1 MPKNAEHYEQK
12 ALFLWAEYQAKNTPE
27 LSLLFS
33 IPNGG
38 QRNIIIARKLKDEGV
53 KAGVPDMYL
62 PVARGSYHGLFIELK
77 SKDGVTSKNQD
88 LWLRRLEEQGYM
100 AQVCYGWQEAKE
112 EIEKYLALK
121 LAGDHH
127 G

>member
-12 ALFLWAEYQAKNTPE
+12 ALFLWADLLIPKVPE
-27 LSLLFS
+27 LALLFA

-53 KAGVPDMYL
+53 KAGVPDMCL
-62 PVARGSYHGLFIELK
+62 PVARGNYHGLFIELK

-88 LWLRRLEEQGYM
+88 YWLRRLSEQGY
-100 AQVCYGWQEAKE
+100 QTVVCYGWTEAKE
-112 EIEKYLALK
+112 TIEKYLALK
-121 LAGDHH
+121 PEGE
-127 G
+127 

>member
-12 ALFLWAEYQAKNTPE
+12 ALFLWADLLIPKVPE
-27 LSLLFS
+27 LALLFA

-53 KAGVPDMYL
+53 KAGVPDMFL
-62 PVARGSYHGLFIELK
+62 PVARGNYHGLFIELK

-88 LWLRRLEEQGYM
+88 YWLRRLSEQGFM
-100 AQVCYGWQEAKE
+100 AQVCYGWTEAKE
-112 EIEKYLALK
+112 TIEKYLALK
-121 LAGDHH
+121 PEGEKA
-127 G
+127 